1 MLLSN
6 YEGRGLLFYQNFRES
21 AGKPGF
27 DAYRGELV
35 ILEGDIGDAQGR
47 RMPPKAVIK
56 QAALLTDAEHI
67 MLLAGFLEELA
78 SLPIMLDM
86 YAADFC
92 DKTVAIIYVRNLG
105 KPVQTVVNGARLMLI
120 PLVEG
125 MAWNEMLDE
134 LHLEKSDFKG
144 QSAGEKVMTAY
155 EATSS
160 YAPKYPSVTLDEIPA
175 LAIEVRFEARGAI

>member
-1 MLLSN
+1 MSSYAN
-6 YEGRGLLFYQNFRES
+6 RGLLFYQNFHES
-21 AGKPGF
+21 AGKPGLE
-27 DAYRGELV
+27 AYRGELI
-35 ILEGDIGDAQGR
+35 ILEGEVGDAQGR

-56 QAALLTDAEHI
+56 QAALLTDEKQI
-67 MLLAGFLEELA
+67 LLLSGFLEDLA
-78 SLPIMLDM
+78 NLPLLLDM
-86 YAADFC
+86 YSSDFS
-92 DKTVAIIYVRNLG
+92 DKSVVLLFVRNLG
-105 KPVQTVVNGARLMLI
+105 EPVQTTVNGARIVLL

-160 YAPKYPSVTLDEIPA
+160 YAPKYPSVSLEEIPA
-175 LAIEVRFEARGAI
+175 LTIEVRFEARGAI